1 MRTSLAPFLRRE
13 QQELTMGGAPEAS
26 TSLGREEG
34 GGADQAAGLTF
45 TQKGLNKELL
55 HKLLFPLELAN

>member
-26 TSLGREEG
+26 TSLDRAPGRRG
-34 GGADQAAGLTF
+34 GPGAGLTF
-45 TQKGLNKELL
+45 TQKGLNREIIAQIIVP
-55 HKLLFPLELAN
+55 FRPG